1 MLYFLILTFI
11 LSKNIS
17 ADSADLVKKASKIK
31 ARKRQRFSADSADS
45 ADGRLCILLSKI
57 PGKSGICRICRR
69 ILCGSHVILHLSDK
83 SASGRRLYC
92 LADFSLFLGMRYLRL
107 LCGGADWKT

>member
-45 ADGRLCILLSKI
+45 AAGSK
-57 PGKSGICRICRR
+57 
-69 ILCGSHVILHLSDK
+69 
-83 SASGRRLYC
+83 A
-92 LADFSLFLGMRYLRL
+92 
-107 LCGGADWKT
+107 

>member
-31 ARKRQRFSADSADS
+31 DYSRINYVRPGHSGEKIFAKMLTLAKRA
-45 ADGRLCILLSKI
+45 I
-57 PGKSGICRICRR
+57 
-69 ILCGSHVILHLSDK
+69 
-83 SASGRRLYC
+83 
-92 LADFSLFLGMRYLRL
+92 
-107 LCGGADWKT
+107 

>member
-31 ARKRQRFSADSADS
+31 ARERQRFSADSADS
-45 ADGRLCILLSKI
+45 ADGSKA
-57 PGKSGICRICRR
+57 RF
-69 ILCGSHVILHLSDK
+69 
-83 SASGRRLYC
+83 YW
-92 LADFSLFLGMRYLRL
+92 LFEIFQQKRS
-107 LCGGADWKT
+107 

>member
-31 ARKRQRFSADSADS
+31 ARERQRFSADSADS
-45 ADGRLCILLSKI
+45 ADGSK
-57 PGKSGICRICRR
+57 
-69 ILCGSHVILHLSDK
+69 
-83 SASGRRLYC
+83 A
-92 LADFSLFLGMRYLRL
+92 
-107 LCGGADWKT
+107 